1 LLIALAVVAA
11 QTATFGAA
19 KREQKRAYKPA
30 ERRESDERAS
40 KASADDDK
48 SAAPTTTYEQELQV
62 AKDKRDKDLEALNS
76 DQPDQRTL
84 EKRKQEIFAQ
94 YAAIVAALRDK
105 YQASQPDGTAS
116 KPVSRYN
123 TKAKGG
129 RDKRGDDDADAKQ
142 DDRKGGKGANKKKN
156 NDADADALAEAQD
169 RLDEENTRHAA
180 KLEQLSADLRQ
191 AQKSNEIREVRK
203 AEKAI
208 DKENNTYSTR
218 KAILERRVK
227 ELGGSLTPPPAPAP
241 EAKKSAPAPAPAAND
256 APPPPAPAGAAK

>member
-1 LLIALAVVAA
+1 LLVVLALVAA
-11 QTATFGAA
+11 QSATFGAA

-30 ERRESDERAS
+30 ERRESDGRGS

-48 SAAPTTTYEQELQV
+48 PAAPATTYEQELQV

-129 RDKRGDDDADAKQ
+129 RDKKGEDDADARQ
-142 DDRKGGKGANKKKN
+142 DDRKSGKAGNKKKN
-156 NDADADALAEAQD
+156 KDADADALAEAQD
-169 RLDEENTRHAA
+169 RLDEENARHAA
-180 KLEQLSADLRQ
+180 RMEQLNADLRQ
-191 AQKSNEIREVRK
+191 AQKANEIREVRK

-208 DKENNTYSTR
+208 DKENNTYGTR

-227 ELGGSLTPPPAPAP
+227 ELGGSLTPPPATK
-241 EAKKSAPAPAPAAND
+241 EPAPASTPPAKD
-256 APPPPAPAGAAK
+256 APPPPVPPAGAAK

>member
-11 QTATFGAA
+11 QSATLGAA
-19 KREQKRAYKPA
+19 RREPKRAYKPA
-30 ERRESDERAS
+30 ERRESEERAS
-40 KASADDDK
+40 KASAEDDK
-48 SAAPTTTYEQELQV
+48 SAAPATAYEQELQV

-116 KPVSRYN
+116 KPASRYN
-123 TKAKGG
+123 TRAKGG
-129 RDKRGDDDADAKQ
+129 RDKKGDDDADVKQ
-142 DDRKGGKGANKKKN
+142 DDRKGGKSGSKKKN
-156 NDADADALAEAQD
+156 KDADDDALAEAQD
-169 RLDEENTRHAA
+169 KLDDENARHAA
-180 KLEQLSADLRQ
+180 KLEQLNADLRQ

-208 DKENNTYSTR
+208 DKENNTYTTR
-218 KAILERRVK
+218 KGILERRVK
-227 ELGGSLTPPPAPAP
+227 ELGGSITPPAPP
-241 EAKKSAPAPAPAAND
+241 PKESTPVPAPTAKDAA
-256 APPPPAPAGAAK
+256 PPAPVGAAK